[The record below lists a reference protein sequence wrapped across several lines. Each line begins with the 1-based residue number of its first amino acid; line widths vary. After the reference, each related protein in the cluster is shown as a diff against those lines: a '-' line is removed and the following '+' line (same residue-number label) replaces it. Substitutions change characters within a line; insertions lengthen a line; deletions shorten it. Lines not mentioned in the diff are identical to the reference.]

1 MLSVEVRPSCADPL
15 VKGRKVRAAMSGH
28 PPVPGGRLTRM
39 KPLPPL
45 DIGEDR
51 SPARPSGAASRRV
64 APEASNKGSSK
75 LNTRQSE
82 AGDPSWETLPG
93 IVNSAAAVGSEQA
106 GKVGKS
112 VSFSDS
118 AGEEAPTAAAAL
130 ETVADSP
137 AAPETAPNT
146 QPQRQGRCSLQTSKT
161 SLCR

>member
-1 MLSVEVRPSCADPL
+1 
-15 VKGRKVRAAMSGH
+15 
-28 PPVPGGRLTRM
+28 M

-82 AGDPSWETLPG
+82 AGDPWWETLPG
-93 IVNSAAAVGSEQA
+93 IVNSAAAVGSEQS
-106 GKVGKS
+106 GKLGKS

-118 AGEEAPTAAAAL
+118 AGAEAPTAAAAL
-130 ETVADSP
+130 RSEFTEQEIIFLTVAVANINAWNRIAGPLRFPQP
-137 AAPETAPNT
+137 ANT
-146 QPQRQGRCSLQTSKT
+146 GGKR
-161 SLCR
+161 